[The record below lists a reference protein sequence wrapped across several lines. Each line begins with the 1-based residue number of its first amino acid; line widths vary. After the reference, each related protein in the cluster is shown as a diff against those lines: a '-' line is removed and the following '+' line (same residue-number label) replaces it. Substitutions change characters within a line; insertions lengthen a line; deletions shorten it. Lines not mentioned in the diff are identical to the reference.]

1 MVPLPKSLFR
11 LRAIRAYNI
20 WMHLLLMPGRPGRAA
35 AGILLVF
42 AVLGFSACNR
52 RAANREGVWAD
63 VDGQTITRDQVE
75 RVYKSRAAQGSDDTS
90 NPDQVL
96 SLKLSI
102 LNELIN
108 NQILVAHA
116 SHSRISVSEAE
127 IDTRIAELQ
136 SPYAKDEFEKKLKDQ
151 GMTPE
156 DLRQQV
162 RENLLINKL
171 INKEINS
178 RVSVTDAEVAQY
190 YERNKASFDVPETA
204 FHLAQIA
211 VTPVA
216 DAETRNLKNDDAKT
230 AQAAER
236 KIRAL
241 FAQLQHGEDFAKV
254 AQEYSEDPR
263 TASMG
268 GDMGFITVSS
278 VSANPILRQV
288 VPTLQVGQY
297 SPIFRAQ
304 DGFHIMKLLGK
315 EEKGLHPLTDPEVQ
329 SSIRQALMNIKEQLL
344 KQAYIEDLRNKAKVA
359 NYLATQIVEGKA
371 PAER

>member
-1 MVPLPKSLFR
+1 MSHSCAKSLFR
-11 LRAIRAYNI
+11 LRVHRAYNVG
-20 WMHLLLMPGRPGRAA
+20 MKLSLMSGRRGCVA
-35 AGILLVF
+35 AGI
-42 AVLGFSACNR
+42 VLIFTILGLSGCNR
-52 RAANREGVWAD
+52 QSENHGDVWAE

-75 RVYKSRAAQGSDDTS
+75 RVYKSRASQGSDDTS

-108 NQILVAHA
+108 NQILIEHA
-116 SHSRISVSEAE
+116 SYSRISVSEAE

-136 SPYAKDEFEKKLKDQ
+136 SPYAKDEFEKKLRDQ

-162 RENLLINKL
+162 RENLVINKL

-178 RVSVTDAEVAQY
+178 RIAVSDAEVAQY

-216 DAETRNLKNDDAKT
+216 DPETRNLKNDDAKT
-230 AQAAER
+230 PQAAER

-241 FAQLQHGEDFAKV
+241 YAELQHGTDFAKV

-278 VSANPILRQV
+278 VNANPILRQV

-304 DGFHIMKLLGK
+304 DGFHIMKLLDK

-329 SSIRQALMNIKEQLL
+329 SSIRQALTNIKEQLL
-344 KQAYIEDLRNKAKVA
+344 KQAYIEDLRNKAKVV
-359 NYLATQIVEGKA
+359 NYLASEIVEGKA
-371 PAER
+371 H